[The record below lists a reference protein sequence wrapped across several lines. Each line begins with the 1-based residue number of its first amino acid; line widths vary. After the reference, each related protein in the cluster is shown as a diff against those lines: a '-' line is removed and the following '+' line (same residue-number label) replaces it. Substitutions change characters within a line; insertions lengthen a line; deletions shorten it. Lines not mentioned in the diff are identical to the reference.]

1 MEQRVILSKK
11 CKKCKSKFSYTPEDT
26 YWDENGYGYST
37 KLVKC
42 PDCGCI
48 NVIKYDEDSGLDLNS
63 DLRFYEY
70 V

>member
-1 MEQRVILSKK
+1 MELIRSSKQ
-11 CKKCKSKFSYTPEDT
+11 CKKCKSKFDYTADET
-26 YWDENGYGYST
+26 WWDYSGFTNT

-48 NVIKYDEDSGLDLNS
+48 QAIKYEESFGLDVNN

-70 V
+70 SK